1 MWSKSKSRKL
11 DPKTSAVLQQCH
23 NQLDHP
29 HITDNVSNIYYQSH
43 TYTINHYTTS
53 LISQH
58 TIQVLNKYPMYQ
70 TYILPCPVHSLWEK
84 LVSCFIHLHVFTFK
98 VSKSCISNTSGE
110 MGTMPRDM
118 FSYYCAMILYIF
130 GIEKLTRSLV
140 ATISTFHMD
149 EKVQNNP

>member
-1 MWSKSKSRKL
+1 MWSKSKNQKL
-11 DPKTSAVLQQCH
+11 DPKTSAVLKPRH
-23 NQLDHP
+23 NQLYRP
-29 HITDNVSNIYYQSH
+29 CITDNVSNIYYQSH
-43 TYTINHYTTS
+43 TYTIKHYTTS
-53 LISQH
+53 FISQH

-70 TYILPCPVHSLWEK
+70 TYIFPCLVHSLWEK
-84 LVSCFIHLHVFTFK
+84 LVSCFIHLHVFTYE

-130 GIEKLTRSLV
+130 GIYKLIRTLV
-140 ATISTFHMD
+140 ATIYKLHMD